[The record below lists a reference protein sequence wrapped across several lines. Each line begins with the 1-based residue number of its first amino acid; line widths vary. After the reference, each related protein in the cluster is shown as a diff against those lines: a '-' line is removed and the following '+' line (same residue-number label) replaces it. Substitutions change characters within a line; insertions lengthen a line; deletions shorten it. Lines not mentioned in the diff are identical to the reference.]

1 MKSPNFLGF
10 GFWGVFLVVWFWF
23 GFFCFLTWLD
33 RNVKIHIEM
42 KSLSVHGLTAFFAK
56 IGLSIF
62 SLNTEI
68 MT

>member
-1 MKSPNFLGF
+1 MQSPNFLVF
-10 GFWGVFLVVWFWF
+10 GFWGFFLVVWL

-33 RNVKIHIEM
+33 RNLKIHIEM

-62 SLNTEI
+62 SLDTEI